1 MYLFTYKSFTDVY
14 FFLWGILLLCQS
26 ILLLS
31 CLNLNF
37 KTNNDKKCLKR
48 KEKKS
53 QLNIVD

>member
-14 FFLWGILLLCQS
+14 FFLWGILLLCQP

-37 KTNNDKKCLKR
+37 KTIKTNNDKKMFETQR
-48 KEKKS
+48 KKNHS
-53 QLNIVD
+53 